1 LLKSIP
7 SLTIL
12 SISSYR
18 QARGDLN
25 PALHPWPTFTGLQDI
40 GMENIQAHIRNLT
53 QALLQHARHLG
64 VAVKTPPDT
73 TGPLLVLQS
82 KDSTRLL
89 GKLAEAGIVASNRYD
104 GLRISF
110 HVYNTMED
118 VAAVVDVLRNNLDL
132 MASAPATVPS
142 HA

>member
-1 LLKSIP
+1 VPNVYAAAPGFQL
-7 SLTIL
+7 
-12 SISSYR
+12 
-18 QARGDLN
+18 
-25 PALHPWPTFTGLQDI
+25 LQDI
-40 GMENIQAHIRNLT
+40 GMENIRTHIRNLT
-53 QALLQHARHLG
+53 QALLHDAHHLG
-64 VAVKTPPDT
+64 IAVKTPTDT
-73 TGPLLVLQS
+73 AGPLLVLQS

-89 GKLAEAGIVASNRYD
+89 GKLADAGIVASNRYD

-118 VAAVVDVLRNNLDL
+118 VAAVVDVLGKNPDL